1 MIRVDFQ
8 KRGRFAARM
17 SAIGPGKGHFFI
29 EDRGKAFY
37 GTDISINGCF
47 VNILDVF
54 VRQG

>member
-54 VRQG
+54 VR